1 MPGANAMRRNFLWNT
16 FGNILYMGCQ
26 FLCGILVV
34 RLAGEVNSGNY
45 NIALA
50 VTNIFVSVASYG
62 MYSFQVSDVE
72 NKYSQST
79 YIASRMTTCVLATV
93 LCMGYTLL
101 GATLGENPYS
111 KLQCACIL
119 LYQAYRMVE
128 SITDVYNAI
137 DQQNERLDIVGKT
150 YAVRGVASLAVF
162 VAVLWVTHDMV
173 LTLLFMVAVN
183 VLLFFFYTLP
193 KARPFYTR
201 SAVTESAVLALLW
214 ECLPLAVYN
223 VLANTTASIPK
234 LMLEKILGETA
245 LGIYSPVTQP
255 VLLLQVG
262 ATYLFTPFITLF
274 AQNYAERNR
283 RGFYKAILAVQGIV
297 LALLPAGLLVC
308 RYLGRWGLA
317 VFVGAGL
324 ESYAYLLA
332 PMVVSAVLT
341 AMMLFYSMV
350 LTVMRCMRGL
360 IFANVCGIITA
371 ACISSP
377 CIRRWELQGT
387 TFATIG
393 ALCVQCVCLAA
404 ITLVNARRHFA
415 SEDT

>member
-1 MPGANAMRRNFLWNT
+1 MPDANTMRRNFLWNT
-16 FGNILYMGCQ
+16 FGNIIYMGCQ

-45 NIALA
+45 NVALA

-62 MYSFQVSDVE
+62 MYSYQVSDFE

-79 YIASRMTTCVLATV
+79 YIASRLSTCILATV

-119 LYQAYRMVE
+119 IYQMYRMVE

-137 DQQNERLDIVGKT
+137 DQKSDRLDIVGKT
-150 YAVRGVASLAVF
+150 YTVRGIASLIVF
-162 VAVLWVTHDMV
+162 IAVLWITHNMV

-183 VLLFFFYTLP
+183 VFLFFFYTLP
-193 KARPFYTR
+193 KARPFYVRTP
-201 SAVTESAVLALLW
+201 VTESAVLALLW
-214 ECLPLAVYN
+214 ECLPLAIYN

-234 LMLEKILGETA
+234 LMLEKLMGEAA

-274 AQNYAERNR
+274 AQNYAQRNR
-283 RGFYKAILAVQGIV
+283 KGFYKAILAVQGIV
-297 LALLPAGLLVC
+297 LLLLPAGLLVC
-308 RYLGRWGLA
+308 RFLGRWGLA

-324 ESYAYLLA
+324 EKYDYLLP
-332 PMVVSAVLT
+332 PMVLSAVLT

-360 IFANVCGIITA
+360 IFANVCGILA
-371 ACISSP
+371 AAAISSF
-377 CIRRWELQGT
+377 CIETWGLQGT

-393 ALCVQCVCLAA
+393 ALCVQCVFLIA
-404 ITLVNARRHFA
+404 IVFVNARRHFD